1 MTGNQGTATPID
13 ETSKFWNGK
22 WKTGDIGW
30 DIGQPTPPLA
40 SLLDTWLIQRL
51 LCIKPATASRSGS
64 IYASSQNAPSNVCA
78 GSFPTLVPGEPG
90 TMSVQRCYHH
100 PSPLTID
107 NEPLKEAGAGDQE
120 GGERTDSPTPDQGK
134 YKYALVPGCGS
145 GYDAV
150 LLAQYGWHAKGI
162 DLSPIAINRARLIA
176 SDNPHEEHIVF
187 QVENF
192 FETQAPQGGY
202 QLIFDYT

>member
-1 MTGNQGTATPID
+1 MADSKRTPTPAD
-13 ETSKFWNGK
+13 ETSKFWNGR
-22 WKTGDIGW
+22 WKSGDIGW
-30 DIGQPTPPLA
+30 DIGQPAPPLA

-64 IYASSQNAPSNVCA
+64 IYASSQNAPSNLGA
-78 GSFPTLVPGEPG
+78 GNLPNLVPGEPG
-90 TMSVQRCYHH
+90 SLSVQRCYHH
-100 PSPLTID
+100 ASPLTID
-107 NEPLKEAGAGDQE
+107 NEPLKAAGACDQE
-120 GGERTDSPTPDQGK
+120 EIPSPPTPGKGK

-145 GYDAV
+145 GYDVV

-192 FETQAPQGGY
+192 FETKAPQCGY
-202 QLIFDYT
+202 QLIFDYA